1 MQTQKI
7 HLDTFY
13 SSYSG
18 ETLDMTTFERIK
30 EISKQRGLN
39 LKKTAT
45 EAGLSENA
53 IYKWKTQTPQS
64 NALQAVADVL
74 GVSVDYLLG
83 NTDDMHSNKKDDKK
97 VADLKDIMKEFEIV
111 QFDGKT
117 IPEEDLPVIERI
129 IKGLIDDQY

>member
-1 MQTQKI
+1 
-7 HLDTFY
+7 
-13 SSYSG
+13 
-18 ETLDMTTFERIK
+18 MTVFERIK
-30 EISKQRGLN
+30 EVAKARGMN
-39 LKKTAT
+39 LKTVAT
-45 EAGLSENA
+45 NAGLSENA
-53 IYKWKTQTPQS
+53 LYRYNQGVEPKYPTLKAI
-64 NALQAVADVL
+64 ADVL

-83 NTDDMHSNKKDDKK
+83 NTDEMHSNKKDDKK

>member
-1 MQTQKI
+1 
-7 HLDTFY
+7 
-13 SSYSG
+13 
-18 ETLDMTTFERIK
+18 MTVLERIK
-30 EISKQRGLN
+30 EVSKLRGYN
-39 LKKTAT
+39 LTKVNEMAHLGKNT
-45 EAGLSENA
+45 
-53 IYKWKTQTPQS
+53 IYSWKTKEPS
-64 NALQAVADVL
+64 HNNVQAVADVL

-117 IPEEDLPVIERI
+117 IPEEDLLVIERI

>member
-1 MQTQKI
+1 
-7 HLDTFY
+7 
-13 SSYSG
+13 
-18 ETLDMTTFERIK
+18 MTTFERIK

-53 IYKWKTQTPQS
+53 IYKWKIQTPQS

-83 NTDDMHSNKKDDKK
+83 NTDEMHSNKKDDMP
-97 VADLKDIMKEFEIV
+97 VDLEEVLDKLGPTLRFEGKELTDE
-111 QFDGKT
+111 QK
-117 IPEEDLPVIERI
+117 
-129 IKGLIDDQY
+129 IKLYEMAKLMLGE